1 MRDWGNVWDVIL
13 ENGEVLLCPSLIPTS
28 LFSLR
33 SALCVSLVNPGATK
47 ALTDARAIGNSSYD
61 PLAAVSFYYN
71 QGRNE
76 LAANNF
82 LVPITTALLLQTLTR
97 YGAESGAQ

>member
-1 MRDWGNVWDVIL
+1 MRDWGNVGDVVL
-13 ENGEVLLCPSLIPTS
+13 EAALALSITNPTS
-28 LFSLR
+28 LLLLR
-33 SALCVSLVNPGATK
+33 SAVFVSSLVNPGATK

-61 PLAAVSFYYN
+61 PLTAVSFYYN

-76 LAANNF
+76 LAANSF
-82 LVPITTALLLQTLTR
+82 LVPITTQLLLQTVTR